1 MNDICST
8 KKLKKMS
15 GKKAREVSTNF
26 LEKTCFLPMCFFF
39 IDIMFIWS
47 WELVSYFENIY
58 KIYFLFL
65 SCPSWKFMD
74 INRIQGFNLFKYL
87 FKNDIAIIL

>member
-1 MNDICST
+1 ME
-8 KKLKKMS
+8 KKLEKFQPTFLKKPVF
-15 GKKAREVSTNF
+15 RRYI
-26 LEKTCFLPMCFFF
+26 FFF